1 MRYAGDG
8 AGRVLPE
15 NPMTALYPPTTTSTT
30 PEAAALTYRDVAA
43 LLQLSVKSVTR
54 LPVPGRLP
62 LGRAVRFDRAKVL
75 AWIAAGCPAG

>member
-1 MRYAGDG
+1 
-8 AGRVLPE
+8 
-15 NPMTALYPPTTTSTT
+15 MTTLHPPAKPTPT
-30 PEAAALTYRDVAA
+30 PEAATLTYRDVAA
-43 LLQLSVKSVTR
+43 LFQLSIKSVTR